1 MFKTYSFCC
10 HYDRYF
16 LSYRNKQLNLYLPLY
31 TRGLEIYASVRE
43 VLKVLQERETQPFS
57 LSNTAVFWERKPT
70 TSTFCCLR
78 AALGGQV
85 HFASCFGFVVLLLL
99 WFCCFGGFFWLLFYW
114 LVGFFC
120 YFVRGLF
127 VYFLDS

>member
-57 LSNTAVFWERKPT
+57 LSNTAVFWEAQTYNLHFLLPEGCT
-70 TSTFCCLR
+70 WGAGSLCLVLWICGF
-78 AALGGQV
+78 AVALV
-85 HFASCFGFVVLLLL
+85 LLFWWVFLVVVLLVGGVFLL
-99 WFCCFGGFFWLLFYW
+99 LC
-114 LVGFFC
+114 
-120 YFVRGLF
+120 
-127 VYFLDS
+127 